1 MLEAEKLGGIMN
13 EKPMTEKRIAL
24 VTGANRGMGLATAE
38 ALALRGY
45 RVVMVGR
52 DAEQIRDA
60 AQVLNA
66 GGSSVEAFVADITDD
81 DAVSRLSQHLTDKH
95 GRLDVL
101 VNNAGVILEHG
112 TGKDPSATSVFH
124 VPLTLIRDTLE
135 INTLGALRLIR
146 IAVPL
151 MQRHGYGRIVN
162 VSSGMGALSDMD
174 GRWPGYRL
182 SKTGLNALTRI
193 VHAELAQSGGHGI
206 KINSVCPGWVRT
218 DLGGPH
224 APKSIA
230 EGIAGIVWAATLPES
245 GPSGGFFRDGK
256 PIDW

>member
-1 MLEAEKLGGIMN
+1 MD
-13 EKPMTEKRIAL
+13 EKRVAL

-38 ALALRGY
+38 AMVLRGY
-45 RVVMVGR
+45 QVVMVGR
-52 DAEQIRDA
+52 DAERIQDSV
-60 AQVLNA
+60 QVLKA
-66 GGSSVEAFVADITDD
+66 GGLNAEAFVADVTDD
-81 DAVSRLSQHLTDKH
+81 KAVAVLGAHLTDRY

-112 TGKDPSATSVFH
+112 TAKDPASTSVFQ
-124 VPLTLIRDTLE
+124 VPLELIRDTLE
-135 INTLGALRLIR
+135 INTLGSLRLIR

-151 MQRHGYGRIVN
+151 MRRHGYGRIVN
-162 VSSGMGALSDMD
+162 VSSGMGALSEMD

-193 VHAELAQSGGHGI
+193 VHAELTQAEDRGI

-224 APKSIA
+224 APRSIG
-230 EGIAGIVWAATLPES
+230 EGIAGIVWAATLPDD

-256 PIDW
+256 PVDW

>member
-1 MLEAEKLGGIMN
+1 MD
-13 EKPMTEKRIAL
+13 EKRVAL

-60 AQVLNA
+60 AHVLNA
-66 GGSSVEAFVADITDD
+66 GGSNVEAFVADITDD
-81 DAVSRLSQHLTDKH
+81 DAVAHLHEHLAEKH

-112 TGKDPSATSVFH
+112 TARDPAATSVFH
-124 VPLTLIRDTLE
+124 VPLASIRDTLE
-135 INTLGALRLIR
+135 INLLGGLRLIR

-151 MQRHGYGRIVN
+151 MRRHGYGRIVN

-193 VHAELAQSGGHGI
+193 VHAELTQAGDRGI

-224 APKSIA
+224 APRSIA
-230 EGIAGIVWAATLPES
+230 EGIAGIVWAATLSEN